1 MGLETRLETPSL
13 PFTMFLEICMQIYS
27 VVFADKL
34 ASKKFAK
41 TINLL
46 CEGNK
51 VFVKYQAQGGVLP
64 PTPPFAYALGAGAL
78 LGIFTYI
85 CRQRPTIHW

>member
-64 PTPPFAYALGAGAL
+64 PTPPLCVR
-78 LGIFTYI
+78 TW
-85 CRQRPTIHW
+85 CRSSVGHFHLYL